1 MPYAVRSGRGLSR
14 LPRTPSIPSMTSTIC
29 FLATLLA
36 LLTIPLVA
44 IAWFIETPAERAR
57 RRHRAGWSQ
66 RRIADRQ
73 GVTRYR
79 VRCWLAA

>member
-1 MPYAVRSGRGLSR
+1 
-14 LPRTPSIPSMTSTIC
+14 MTSTIC

-44 IAWFIETPAERAR
+44 IAWALETPAERAR

-66 RRIADRQ
+66 RRIAASL
-73 GVTRYR
+73 GVTRHR
-79 VRCWLAA
+79 VRCWLAAA